1 MVNSQQAIK
10 STTINDY
17 ASMQQLIGLVGI
29 SIINY
34 TGSDL
39 TYHDFVFIKVTLI
52 VGFAIIN

>member
-1 MVNSQQAIK
+1 MVNK